1 MKCVNLKYTLY
12 LVLLQE
18 HVKECEVYVSNHQ
31 HYHDTYI
38 QTREWL
44 QGLTEKLDVCTEPA
58 ADKHSV
64 QNKLD
69 RLQVGQILNSDV
81 HYSNIIK

>member
-1 MKCVNLKYTLY
+1 M
-12 LVLLQE
+12 
-18 HVKECEVYVSNHQ
+18 KECEVYVSNHQ
-31 HYHDTYI
+31 HYTDTYV

-44 QGLTEKLDVCTEPA
+44 QGLSDKLEVCVEPA

-69 RLQVGQILNSDV
+69 RLQVGLPNSAV
-81 HYSNIIK
+81 SFLSRCAVLSCQLP